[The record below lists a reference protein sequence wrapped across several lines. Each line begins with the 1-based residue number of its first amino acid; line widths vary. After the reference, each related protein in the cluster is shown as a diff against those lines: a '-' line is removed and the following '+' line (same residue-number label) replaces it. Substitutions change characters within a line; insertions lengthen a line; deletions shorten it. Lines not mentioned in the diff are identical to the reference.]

1 MPGKPS
7 AREHRRRSPAP
18 RGDIA
23 ARIGAGVRA
32 AREAKGLSQAQL
44 GAPYFTRAHVSAVEL
59 GKISPAIKSLVHF
72 ARKLDVPV
80 RDLIPEDL

>member
-1 MPGKPS
+1 MPGTS
-7 AREHRRRSPAP
+7 RARAHRRRSPAP
-18 RGDIA
+18 IGEIA
-23 ARIGAGVRA
+23 QRIGANVTA

-72 ARKLDVPV
+72 ARQLDMPV